1 MLKYNYAGT
10 IKVNIMNILRY
21 IDYSLYTD
29 KERVEK
35 VNQLLADP
43 IPLSEFELEGLAN
56 YILYGKD
63 ESKLTN
69 SVQQK
74 RIMRPNTK
82 FGSFA
87 RRNEDSLDEL
97 MENPLFDESAL
108 HEYNERNTYTK
119 PKTTIKRPKY
129 NANGVLVDA
138 GDSVVPGM
146 TELWDCI
153 DRMARKLDIYNGK
166 IEPNPDS
173 PEDMAAKEW
182 DSLTAYKMRHWL
194 ISLRQQQY
202 YLRESYYAPIPPH
215 HSFAQN
221 GTIDWFSDG
230 GYWVEVGGEEFPAG
244 DGNCEEDR
252 WYRYKTTPKGRYRAE
267 KLSGKVE
274 KWHIVREH
282 TIDLTNPEHIY
293 QLFEHYD
300 ALKKSSWDDLNGQ
313 MKYILMALDD
323 LQDKAGFTDI
333 QWHIIDRK
341 VLKYTNERIKKEL
354 QDIFGVNYNVNYIS
368 TMYKKTICGK
378 IANAAKLQIKEHQNK
393 DNPYM
398 WKKCTCCGRLLL
410 IDPQNFVKKDG
421 AVDGFSA
428 RCKKC
433 DKELRD
439 KKKQES
445 EDNAAISM

>member
-1 MLKYNYAGT
+1 
-10 IKVNIMNILRY
+10 MNILRY

-35 VNQLLADP
+35 VNELLADP

-119 PKTTIKRPKY
+119 PKNTIKRPKY
-129 NANGVLVDA
+129 DKNGVMVDA
-138 GDSVVPGM
+138 GDSVIPGM

-166 IEPNPDS
+166 AEPNPDS

-221 GTIDWFSDG
+221 GTIDWFSNS
-230 GYWVEVGGEEFPAG
+230 GYWKEVGEEFPAG
-244 DGNCEEDR
+244 DENCEEDK

-274 KWHIVREH
+274 KWHVVREH

-398 WKKCTCCGRLLL
+398 WKECSCCGRLLL

>member
-1 MLKYNYAGT
+1 
-10 IKVNIMNILRY
+10 
-21 IDYSLYTD
+21 
-29 KERVEK
+29 
-35 VNQLLADP
+35 
-43 IPLSEFELEGLAN
+43 
-56 YILYGKD
+56 
-63 ESKLTN
+63 
-69 SVQQK
+69 
-74 RIMRPNTK
+74 
-82 FGSFA
+82 
-87 RRNEDSLDEL
+87 

-119 PKTTIKRPKY
+119 PKNTIARPKY
-129 NANGVLVDA
+129 DKNGVLVDA
-138 GDSVVPGM
+138 GDSVIPGM
-146 TELWDCI
+146 PELWDCI

>member
-35 VNQLLADP
+35 VNELLADP
-43 IPLSEFELEGLAN
+43 LPLSEFELEGLAN

-97 MENPLFDESAL
+97 MENPLFDESTL
-108 HEYNERNTYTK
+108 HEYSERNTYTK

-129 NANGVLVDA
+129 NANGVMVDA
-138 GDSVVPGM
+138 GDSVIPGM
-146 TELWDCI
+146 SELWDCI

-166 IEPNPDS
+166 VEPNPDS

-194 ISLRQQQY
+194 INLRQQQY

-215 HSFAQN
+215 HSFA
-221 GTIDWFSDG
+221 
-230 GYWVEVGGEEFPAG
+230 
-244 DGNCEEDR
+244 
-252 WYRYKTTPKGRYRAE
+252 
-267 KLSGKVE
+267 
-274 KWHIVREH
+274 
-282 TIDLTNPEHIY
+282 
-293 QLFEHYD
+293 
-300 ALKKSSWDDLNGQ
+300 
-313 MKYILMALDD
+313 
-323 LQDKAGFTDI
+323 
-333 QWHIIDRK
+333 
-341 VLKYTNERIKKEL
+341 
-354 QDIFGVNYNVNYIS
+354 
-368 TMYKKTICGK
+368 
-378 IANAAKLQIKEHQNK
+378 
-393 DNPYM
+393 
-398 WKKCTCCGRLLL
+398 
-410 IDPQNFVKKDG
+410 
-421 AVDGFSA
+421 
-428 RCKKC
+428 
-433 DKELRD
+433 
-439 KKKQES
+439 
-445 EDNAAISM
+445 

>member
-1 MLKYNYAGT
+1 
-10 IKVNIMNILRY
+10 MNILRY

-35 VNQLLADP
+35 VNELLADP

-119 PKTTIKRPKY
+119 PKNTIKRPKY
-129 NANGVLVDA
+129 DKNGVMVDA
-138 GDSVVPGM
+138 GDSIIPGM

-221 GTIDWFSDG
+221 GTIDWFSNS
-230 GYWVEVGGEEFPAG
+230 GYWKEVGEEFPAG
-244 DGNCEEDR
+244 DGNCEEDK
-252 WYRYKTTPKGRYRAE
+252 WYRYKTTPKGRYRVE

-274 KWHIVREH
+274 KWHVVREH

-323 LQDKAGFTDI
+323 LQDRAGFTDI

-398 WKKCTCCGRLLL
+398 WKECSCCGRRLL

>member
-35 VNQLLADP
+35 VNELLADP

-119 PKTTIKRPKY
+119 PKNTIARPKY
-129 NANGVLVDA
+129 DKNGVLVDA
-138 GDSVVPGM
+138 GDSVIPGM
-146 TELWDCI
+146 PELWDCI

-173 PEDMAAKEW
+173 P
-182 DSLTAYKMRHWL
+182 
-194 ISLRQQQY
+194 
-202 YLRESYYAPIPPH
+202 
-215 HSFAQN
+215 
-221 GTIDWFSDG
+221 
-230 GYWVEVGGEEFPAG
+230 GGERVGQP
-244 DGNCEEDR
+244 DG
-252 WYRYKTTPKGRYRAE
+252 
-267 KLSGKVE
+267 
-274 KWHIVREH
+274 
-282 TIDLTNPEHIY
+282 
-293 QLFEHYD
+293 
-300 ALKKSSWDDLNGQ
+300 
-313 MKYILMALDD
+313 
-323 LQDKAGFTDI
+323 LQDAALVDQFAATAI
-333 QWHIIDRK
+333 LLARK
-341 VLKYTNERIKKEL
+341 LLRSNTTAPLLR
-354 QDIFGVNYNVNYIS
+354 
-368 TMYKKTICGK
+368 
-378 IANAAKLQIKEHQNK
+378 AKWN
-393 DNPYM
+393 N
-398 WKKCTCCGRLLL
+398 RL
-410 IDPQNFVKKDG
+410 V
-421 AVDGFSA
+421 
-428 RCKKC
+428 
-433 DKELRD
+433 
-439 KKKQES
+439 
-445 EDNAAISM
+445 

>member
-1 MLKYNYAGT
+1 
-10 IKVNIMNILRY
+10 MNILRY

-35 VNQLLADP
+35 VNELLADP

-119 PKTTIKRPKY
+119 PKNTIKRPKY
-129 NANGVLVDA
+129 DKNGVMVDA
-138 GDSVVPGM
+138 GDSVIPGM

-166 IEPNPDS
+166 VEPNPDS

-221 GTIDWFSDG
+221 GTIDWFSNS
-230 GYWVEVGGEEFPAG
+230 GYWKEVGEEFPAW
-244 DGNCEEDR
+244 DENCEEDK

-274 KWHIVREH
+274 KWHVVREH

-398 WKKCTCCGRLLL
+398 WKECSCCGRLLL

>member
-1 MLKYNYAGT
+1 
-10 IKVNIMNILRY
+10 MNILRY

-35 VNQLLADP
+35 VNELLADP

-119 PKTTIKRPKY
+119 PKNTIKRPKY
-129 NANGVLVDA
+129 DKSGVMVDA
-138 GDSVVPGM
+138 GDSIIPGM

-221 GTIDWFSDG
+221 GTIDWFSNS
-230 GYWVEVGGEEFPAG
+230 GYWEEVGEEFPAG
-244 DGNCEEDR
+244 DENCEEDK

-274 KWHIVREH
+274 KWHVVREH

-323 LQDKAGFTDI
+323 LQDRAGFTDI

-398 WKKCTCCGRLLL
+398 WKECSCCGRLLL